1 MPRRALAAAA
11 LMRNEIIDDVRIYHE
26 ALTATEAQAVYN
38 AA

>member
-1 MPRRALAAAA
+1 
-11 LMRNEIIDDVRIYHE
+11 LMRNGIIDDVRIYNE